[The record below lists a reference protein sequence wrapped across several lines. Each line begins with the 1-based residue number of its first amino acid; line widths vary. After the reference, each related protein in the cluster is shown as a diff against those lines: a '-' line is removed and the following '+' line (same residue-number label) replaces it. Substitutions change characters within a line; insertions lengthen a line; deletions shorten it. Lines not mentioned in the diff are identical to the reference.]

1 MDPPRSGAGDPQD
14 ALAMQVTAIEAYTQR
29 IQPLRIHR
37 TIPRGDRT
45 PRALRRPG
53 IELGLAIIADTFMS
67 R

>member
-1 MDPPRSGAGDPQD
+1 
-14 ALAMQVTAIEAYTQR
+14 MQATAIEAYTQR

-45 PRALRRPG
+45 PRAPRRPG